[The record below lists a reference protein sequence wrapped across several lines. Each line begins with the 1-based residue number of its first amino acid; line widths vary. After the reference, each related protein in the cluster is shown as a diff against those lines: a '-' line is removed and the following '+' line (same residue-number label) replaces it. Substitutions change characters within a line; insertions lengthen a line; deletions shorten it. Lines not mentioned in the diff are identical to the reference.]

1 MESVST
7 QLAYT
12 TVGFGGGGIKGILH
26 IGALLEMSKHQQ
38 LVFPDGV
45 YGCSVGSI
53 IATAVAFGC
62 DIAKAPS
69 LVQKY
74 FTVDKFIPTT
84 TLGITTL
91 NNLITKNGVF
101 TMDVF
106 VQMIVELFNE
116 FGIDIKT
123 KCLCDALMPLYIV
136 SSNIGKGI
144 PTVFS
149 DKVPV
154 IDALR
159 CSCAIPLV
167 FEPQMLYGQMYVDG
181 SLFPSTISRLI
192 PTHAGAGRS
201 IIFSLSVK
209 TTIDVPNDNIF
220 EYLYKIYNI
229 AAGEEILTANCISL
243 SYPCLTSHSDLSK
256 FDISDIILQ
265 TQKRIKTNL
274 YS

>member
-1 MESVST
+1 MEMVS
-7 QLAYT
+7 AYT
-12 TVGFGGGGIKGILH
+12 TIGFGGGGIKGILH
-26 IGALLEMSKHQQ
+26 IGALLEIMKHQP
-38 LVFPDGV
+38 LVFPNGV

-53 IATAVAFGC
+53 VATAVAFGC
-62 DIAKAPS
+62 DITKAPT
-69 LVQKY
+69 LIKKY
-74 FTVDKFIPTT
+74 FTVDKFIPVDKI
-84 TLGITTL
+84 GISQI
-91 NNLITKNGVF
+91 NNIILKNGVF
-101 TMDVF
+101 TMDAF
-106 VQMIVELFNE
+106 IEMIIELFNE

-123 KCLCDALMPLYIV
+123 KTLGDANMPLYIV

-159 CSCAIPLV
+159 CSCAIPFV
-167 FEPQMLYGQMYVDG
+167 FEPQTLYGQVYVDG
-181 SLFPSTISRLI
+181 SLFPSTITRLVAAA
-192 PTHAGAGRS
+192 PAAASAKS

-220 EYLYKIYNI
+220 EYLYKIYSI
-229 AAGEEILTANCISL
+229 AAGEEILQPNSISL

-256 FDISDIILQ
+256 FNIDDIIAK
-265 TQKRIKTNL
+265 TRKRIKMEL